1 MSMTMIEKILARASG
16 RPRVG
21 VGDVVVCEVD
31 KIVLIDLPFVDW
43 IEPLRMVDPERLI
56 VVIDHAVPAP
66 SVADAQA
73 AATAREFVKRWG
85 IRQFFDV
92 GRHGISHQV
101 LAENG
106 IARPGEVLA
115 CTDSHTCAAGAFNT
129 AARGLGPL
137 EMLSIACRGH
147 TWYRIAPTL
156 RYELEGTMPPGVSG
170 KDVFLHIANEY
181 GEATNHNVEFG
192 GPGVAG
198 MPLND
203 RRTIATQ
210 GAEIGADFTTFPA
223 DEVVRDHLRGRT
235 EEDWE
240 PAHADPDASYAAVR
254 RIELDQ
260 ISPYVARPGRVIGN
274 AVPVSDVE
282 DVRLDQCFIGS
293 CANGQIEDL
302 RIAAEI
308 LDGQQ
313 VAPGVRLIVT
323 PASQA
328 VYLEAVQ
335 RGYVATLSA
344 AGALVT
350 NSTCGAC
357 FGYHMGVLARG
368 EVCLTASTRNFR
380 GRMGS
385 PDSDVWMASPATVAA
400 SAVTGRITDARQLV
414 GS

>member
-1 MSMTMIEKILARASG
+1 MGMTMVERILARGAGQSEV
-16 RPRVG
+16 R

-31 KIVLIDLPFVDW
+31 RIVLIDLPFIDW
-43 IEPLRMVDPERLI
+43 IEPLRLVDPERLAVI
-56 VVIDHAVPAP
+56 IDHAVPAP

-73 AATAREFVKRWG
+73 AATARAFVERWG
-85 IRQFFDV
+85 IRRFFDI

-106 IARPGEVLA
+106 LARPGEVLA

-137 EMLSIACRGH
+137 EMVSIACRGH
-147 TWYRIAPTL
+147 TWYRVAPTV
-156 RYELEGTMPPGVSG
+156 RYELEGRMPPGVSG

-192 GPGVAG
+192 GPGVAS

-210 GAEIGADFTTFPA
+210 GAEIGADFTTFPC
-223 DEVVRDHLRGRT
+223 DDVVREYLRGRT
-235 EEDWE
+235 EEDWQS
-240 PAHADPDASYAAVR
+240 ADADADARYADLRVVDLD
-254 RIELDQ
+254 RIP
-260 ISPYVARPGRVIGN
+260 PYVARPGRVIGN
-274 AVPVSDVE
+274 ALPVCEVE
-282 DVRLDQCFIGS
+282 EVRLNQCFIGS

-308 LDGQQ
+308 LEGQQ
-313 VAPGVRLIVT
+313 VARGVRLIVT

-357 FGYHMGVLARG
+357 FGYHMGVLAPG

-385 PDSDVWMASPATVAA
+385 PDADVWMASPATVAA
-400 SAVTGRITDARQLV
+400 SAVTGRITDARELV
-414 GS
+414 GA